1 MQFDKAEKDLKR
13 AVNLDP
19 DYLLAYEN
27 LALLYI
33 KKNNLFLARKNLELI
48 LKLNP
53 NNIKAKQML
62 NNLN

>member
-1 MQFDKAEKDLKR
+1 MQFDKAEENLICATK
-13 AVNLDP
+13 LDP

-33 KKNNLFLARKNLELI
+33 KKNNLFLARKNLEML

-53 NNIKAKQML
+53 NAKKAKQML
-62 NNLN
+62 NKIN

>member
-33 KKNNLFLARKNLELI
+33 KKNKDV
-48 LKLNP
+48 
-53 NNIKAKQML
+53 
-62 NNLN
+62 

>member
-1 MQFDKAEKDLKR
+1 MKFDNAEKDLKR

-53 NNIKAKQML
+53 NSIKAKQML